1 MADMSRHQQRDVL
14 SLSKQQLE
22 TSPSQ
27 AVDKIVQLLNKM
39 PELPPDALKQAMQLL
54 VALPE
59 EASRS
64 LMQLLVGKISHD
76 FALQFL
82 VLLSETTKTSNDPTS
97 FDLTNQ
103 VDQSNLTKLLG
114 EWAELT
120 SNIRVRHLEDFRRFV
135 SLSIGLQKM
144 MVSAPAIDK
153 VSWVYDASN
162 QYSVALRSIH
172 ALPHEIFTA
181 FPNQLYEIRVV
192 KITSPNQSKQPP
204 FRLKKP
210 SIPQQVIIT
219 EVDKSYDYPS
229 FAVIAA
235 SE

>member
-82 VLLSETTKTSNDPTS
+82 VLLSTT
-97 FDLTNQ
+97 
-103 VDQSNLTKLLG
+103 
-114 EWAELT
+114 A
-120 SNIRVRHLEDFRRFV
+120 
-135 SLSIGLQKM
+135 
-144 MVSAPAIDK
+144 
-153 VSWVYDASN
+153 
-162 QYSVALRSIH
+162 ALR
-172 ALPHEIFTA
+172 
-181 FPNQLYEIRVV
+181 
-192 KITSPNQSKQPP
+192 
-204 FRLKKP
+204 
-210 SIPQQVIIT
+210 
-219 EVDKSYDYPS
+219 
-229 FAVIAA
+229 
-235 SE
+235 